1 MGFHNHIVRLMPVS
15 HKTPSKQVNSFDGS
29 LDSPAD
35 IAEELGLNSRNLVRL
50 IKTQNR
56 RINDSQQELIASPND
71 DEVRAELRLRAL
83 TRDILVEM
91 LSCYLDQYDDQHAN
105 NSNEPTHHPLISSL

>member
-1 MGFHNHIVRLMPVS
+1 MPVS
-15 HKTPSKQVNSFDGS
+15 HKTLNKQVNFLDSS

-83 TRDILVEM
+83 TRDILIEV
-91 LSCYLDQYDDQHAN
+91 LSCYLDQYDDQHASSN
-105 NSNEPTHHPLISSL
+105 NNEPTHHPLISSL